1 MRTRASEERGCIV
14 PLDSLTNE
22 ARNSLIDEFISR
34 ETDILTE
41 NRENMRA
48 KVVASIRR
56 GDALITY
63 DAVTK
68 STNVVLRSEFER
80 LARSE

>member
-1 MRTRASEERGCIV
+1 M
-14 PLDSLTNE
+14 TNE

-48 KVVASIRR
+48 KVVALIRR